1 MTFHRALGYVD
12 RASLADGAP
21 LRGVMASEGKQADG
35 IDLRMSGVDLG
46 RFNRN
51 PVLGYGHRYW
61 SREDLP
67 IGRVDNVKVAGK
79 ELSGDLVFDDGDEF
93 AMTCERKMRAG
104 ILSAVSIG
112 FEVTEWENENDNYWR
127 GGVATGWE
135 LHELSVVP
143 VPMDSNAVVT
153 SGRSLLDDGDRAAAR
168 ALVDDLTAEF
178 GAERVLAAILRHG
191 LPGPTTERPAPPV
204 QDPTPATPAGV
215 HPDAARALLA
225 AFAKES

>member
-1 MTFHRALGYVD
+1 MTIHRALGYVE
-12 RASLADGAP
+12 RASLADGGP
-21 LRGVMASEGKQADG
+21 LRVVMASEGKQADG

-79 ELSGDLVFDDGDEF
+79 ELSGDLVFDDGD
-93 AMTCERKMRAG
+93 
-104 ILSAVSIG
+104 
-112 FEVTEWENENDNYWR
+112 
-127 GGVATGWE
+127 
-135 LHELSVVP
+135 
-143 VPMDSNAVVT
+143 
-153 SGRSLLDDGDRAAAR
+153 RAAAR

-178 GAERVLAAILRHG
+178 GAERVLAALLRHG
-191 LPGPTTERPAPPV
+191 LPGPSTERPAPPV
-204 QDPTPATPAGV
+204 QDPTPAAPAGV
-215 HPDAARALLA
+215 DPDAARALLA

>member
-1 MTFHRALGYVD
+1 
-12 RASLADGAP
+12 
-21 LRGVMASEGKQADG
+21 MATEGKMADG

-67 IGRVDNVKVAGK
+67 IGRVDNVKVEGK
-79 ELSGDLVFDDGDEF
+79 QLAGDLVFDDGDEF

-135 LHELSVVP
+135 LTELSVVP
-143 VPMDSNAVVT
+143 VPMDANAVVA
-153 SGRSLLDDGDRAAAR
+153 SGRSALDDADRTLLRVLA
-168 ALVDDLTAEF
+168 DEF
-178 GAERVLAAILRHG
+178 GADVVLAAIAGTRLA
-191 LPGPTTERPAPPV
+191 PERPAPPA
-204 QDPTPATPAGV
+204 QDPTPAAPAGV
-215 HPDAARALLA
+215 NPDAARALLA
-225 AFAKES
+225 AFDKESRR

>member
-1 MTFHRALGYVD
+1 MTIHRALGYVD
-12 RASLADGAP
+12 RANLAEGAP
-21 LRGVMASEGKQADG
+21 LRVVMATEGKMADG
-35 IDLRMSGVDLG
+35 IDLRMSGADLT

-51 PVLGYGHRYW
+51 PVLGYGHRYY

-67 IGRVDNVKVAGK
+67 IGRVDNVKVEGK
-79 ELSGDLVFDDGDEF
+79 QLAGDLVYDEGDEF

-135 LHELSVVP
+135 LTELSVVP
-143 VPMDSNAVVT
+143 VPMDSNAVVA
-153 SGRSLLDDGDRAAAR
+153 SGRSLLDNADRTLLRVLA
-168 ALVDDLTAEF
+168 AEF
-178 GAERVLAAILRHG
+178 GADVVLAAITGTALAPE
-191 LPGPTTERPAPPV
+191 LPAPPV
-204 QDPTPATPAGV
+204 QDPTPAAPAGV
-215 HPDAARALLA
+215 SESAARALLA